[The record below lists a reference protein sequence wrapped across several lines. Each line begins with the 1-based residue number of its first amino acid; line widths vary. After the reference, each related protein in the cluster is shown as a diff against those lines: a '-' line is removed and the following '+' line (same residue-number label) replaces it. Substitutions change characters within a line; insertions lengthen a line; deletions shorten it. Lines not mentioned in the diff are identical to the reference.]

1 MTPEEITQLFAELR
15 QTVAGTRVK
24 FHLQETAT
32 TIEGIVVDPPGTR
45 PPGLEDG
52 IFLQDVE
59 DQTQIYCLCEDPPVN
74 GEGNLRVHTFN
85 QGGGDG
91 TVRIPSLILH
101 DDISRDLLQAEGVT
115 AGGGIT
121 QELHRHIEGVV
132 DTEAPPPAPLVRDAT
147 LRA

>member
-1 MTPEEITQLFAELR
+1 MTPEEITQLFTELR

-59 DQTQIYCLCEDPPVN
+59 DQTQIYCLCEETPAN
-74 GEGNLRVHTFN
+74 GEGTLRVHTFT
-85 QGGGDG
+85 QGGGDAKP
-91 TVRIPSLILH
+91 RKPSPLLN
-101 DDISRDLLQAEGVT
+101 DDLSRELLQAEGVT
-115 AGGGIT
+115 AAGGIT
-121 QELHRHIEGVV
+121 QELHRHAEGVV
-132 DTEAPPPAPLVRDAT
+132 DTEAAPPAPLVRDAT